1 MAKTIYLD
9 NAATTPVRAEVYEAM
24 LPFFKDCYGNPS
36 AVYGLAGISAKAVSD
51 ARRTIADAIGARN
64 EEIFFTSGG
73 TEADNWAIKSVL
85 ELSTNPVKHIISTKI
100 EHKAILNSLRW
111 MEKQGVQVTYVDV
124 DTEGRVDPRDVE
136 RAIRPE
142 TVMISVMLANNE
154 VGTIQPIEEIGEI
167 AHKNKILFHTDA
179 VQAFGHIPID
189 VNKLNID
196 MLSASAHK
204 INGPKGVGLLYVKRD
219 IRMPA
224 FMHGGNQERGRRSGT
239 TNVPGIVGMAEAT
252 RLAVAELDENT
263 IKLTRLRD
271 MLINKISDNID
282 GAHLCGSLE
291 YRLPNN
297 VHFCFEGIDSEAL
310 VLMLN
315 RHNIYAA
322 GGSACTTGNVEA
334 SHVLLALGV
343 PEGLARGAL
352 RLSLGLDIIEDD
364 IEWVVSEIKSIVGNL
379 RGR

>member
-364 IEWVVSEIKSIVGNL
+364 IELVVSEIKSIVGNL